1 MTTTAFDDQFTDAPE
16 SVRQPYDT
24 GSILRRNVADLEI
37 ALRKQTERA
46 EKAEA
51 ELERLREQKP
61 IKYLYRV
68 TDCFGHDVLRDDPK
82 GATILETIPLYAA
95 PVPAP
100 AVPAEF
106 FTWVAAYGD
115 YIEKLDVYNKKLTIS
130 KTLPFPGLDMND
142 EFQAFSAAQRK
153 AHRMLPDLFEKA
165 RALLQSRAV
174 KDFLTSQADCRACV
188 NRGKVNGPSQE
199 SFCDSCIWQ
208 GMSWRKDHHAPAVP
222 DADSVARFEAWVL
235 AQADARPN
243 LKRGRGT
250 LCNKYPDGS
259 YHTLWVDMAWEG
271 WKARALLQSAE
282 VAK

>member
-1 MTTTAFDDQFTDAPE
+1 MTTTAHEDQFTVAPE
-16 SVRQPYDT
+16 PVRQPYDT

-46 EKAEA
+46 EAAEKGLA
-51 ELERLREQKP
+51 KKQAILAKLREQKP
-61 IKYLYRV
+61 VLYVSFSDSETMRFWSTEKPKKTRYPIKE
-68 TDCFGHDVLRDDPK
+68 F
-82 GATILETIPLYAA
+82 YAA

-165 RALLQSRAV
+165 RALLQS
-174 KDFLTSQADCRACV
+174 
-188 NRGKVNGPSQE
+188 
-199 SFCDSCIWQ
+199 
-208 GMSWRKDHHAPAVP
+208 APQ
-222 DADSVARFEAWVL
+222 S
-235 AQADARPN
+235 
-243 LKRGRGT
+243 
-250 LCNKYPDGS
+250 GS
-259 YHTLWVDMAWEG
+259 
-271 WKARALLQSAE
+271 E
-282 VAK
+282 VRHDTA